1 MPLILAVEP
10 DKRQAAQLAAV
21 VRERLRA
28 DLVIADTAE
37 HALAA
42 LADRVPDLILTS
54 ALLSTRDET
63 ALADHLR
70 SLDAAAAHVQ
80 TLTVPVLGGA
90 TPRPSVGRGMLS
102 ALLRDRGQAGA
113 APDGC
118 DPAVFAEQCAAYLE
132 RAEQERT
139 AVQDAAKPERVERHA
154 EPEPLHEFVPTPAP
168 AALAVAHAPAHV
180 TSVLRPVVP
189 VHPSPT
195 LVHPSAPPPQPL
207 SLGGPEREFA
217 AEIDLSPLLDE
228 AVVEQLSA
236 AIEAVSASTR
246 PAPASTV
253 PPLPEPPA
261 APVAPPKN
269 PARAPKTRKQRVRHP
284 ESPEPDPFDPERCG
298 FAALL
303 AKLDEITR
311 LQSPSADP
319 DGHAGS
325 PGLSH

>member
-42 LADRVPDLILTS
+42 LGDRVPDLILTS

-90 TPRPSVGRGMLS
+90 APRPSVGRGMLS
-102 ALLRDRGQAGA
+102 ALLGDRGQSGA

-139 AVQDAAKPERVERHA
+139 AVQEAAKPVERHA
-154 EPEPLHEFVPTPAP
+154 EPEPLHEFMSTPAP
-168 AALAVAHAPAHV
+168 AQVP
-180 TSVLRPVVP
+180 SVLRPVLP

-207 SLGGPEREFA
+207 SLAVAEREFG

-246 PAPASTV
+246 PASASTV
-253 PPLPEPPA
+253 PALPEAPA
-261 APVAPPKN
+261 APIAPPKS
-269 PARAPKTRKQRVRHP
+269 PARAPKTRKQRVRQP
-284 ESPEPDPFDPERCG
+284 DSPEADLFDPERCG